1 MRTLRKITIALI
13 SLLMIY
19 TLSIGAYAEART
31 RNEFSFSFQDCVYTP
46 FVMKTDDVGYATVR
60 CTAIRGSDTVKVT
73 ICDSNRRPVSNTI
86 AISGISDVKNLTYTR
101 LGYKGDYYCLRIC
114 PDNFAS
120 VAGYWTP

>member
-1 MRTLRKITIALI
+1 
-13 SLLMIY
+13 MIY

-46 FVMKTDDVGYATVR
+46 FVMKTDDAGYATVR

-86 AISGISDVKNLTYTR
+86 TISGTYDAKNLTYSR
-101 LGYKGDYYCLRIC
+101 LGNKGDYYCLRIC
-114 PDNFAS
+114 SDNFAS